1 MVDGGVKW
9 YTMYMWWEIVVYF
22 ERSIQGRVG
31 LNTYYNGSTRSG
43 RSSDQLETIKIMLI
57 GEYKHTLD
65 PKKRLSMPSKWRK
78 ELGRKLVV
86 TRGLDNC
93 LFVYPLKQWQVI
105 TDKIGQ
111 LPLGQSDTRSFNRFF
126 LSGAVE
132 VEVDSVGRILVPDF
146 LKEFAGLDGK
156 VTLAGIHDRVE
167 IWDEKKWEEYKRRIE
182 SQADQLAES
191 LGAIGVL

>member
-1 MVDGGVKW
+1 
-9 YTMYMWWEIVVYF
+9 
-22 ERSIQGRVG
+22 
-31 LNTYYNGSTRSG
+31 
-43 RSSDQLETIKIMLI
+43 MLI

-78 ELGRKLVV
+78 ELGKNLVI

-93 LFVYPLKQWQVI
+93 LFVYPIAEWKKI
-105 TDKIGQ
+105 TDKIGE
-111 LPLGQSDTRSFNRFF
+111 LPLGQADTRSFNRFF

-146 LKEFAGLDGK
+146 LKDFGKLDSK
-156 VTLAGIHDRVE
+156 VVLAGIHDRIE
-167 IWDEKKWEEYKRRIE
+167 IWDEEQWETYKREIE
-182 SQADQLAES
+182 AQADGLAEK